1 MAQIVSTIKTYK
13 SLKSD
18 VEYEDDG
25 RSTTCCPLTLHR
37 LISYL
42 QHLPMWVYVFVFI
55 SMLTLFVL
63 LMLFVFPILVLR
75 NWGWT
80 RQVADLLVINGTIY
94 TSDSSLP
101 FADSMAVR
109 NGRILRI
116 GDYSSVQVSGFLW
129 IDCILLCFFFII

>member
-1 MAQIVSTIKTYK
+1 M
-13 SLKSD
+13 
-18 VEYEDDG
+18 
-25 RSTTCCPLTLHR
+25 
-37 LISYL
+37 
-42 QHLPMWVYVFVFI
+42 FVFI

-116 GDYSSVQVSGFLW
+116 GDYSSVQVSGFL
-129 IDCILLCFFFII
+129 